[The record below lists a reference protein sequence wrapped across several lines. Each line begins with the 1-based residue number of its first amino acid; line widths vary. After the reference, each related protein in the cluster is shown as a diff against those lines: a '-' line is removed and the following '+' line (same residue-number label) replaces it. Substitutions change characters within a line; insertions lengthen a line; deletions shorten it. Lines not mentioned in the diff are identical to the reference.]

1 LILVLVARQRAVRG
15 TIARSGS
22 RVIAYEELIL
32 TRAAKGRR
40 SACGLLDI
48 SGIVSTVEASSAS
61 DTVVG

>member
-15 TIARSGS
+15 TITMSGS

-48 SGIVSTVEASSAS
+48 CGIVPTVEASSAS
-61 DTVVG
+61 DIVVG